1 MKYLI
6 SLLVVCL
13 GAGCATRKDSA
24 PKSVA
29 VVPGTN
35 LSAKRMPSVRTP
47 EIVKAYPAGRYTDP
61 NYPDEMHERHTVYRR
76 EQSPDWNYL
85 PDPPY
90 ALPMGPGVATSNPS
104 PSYYAKAEGELSV
117 QQRAYAEA
125 LQEQNRAMKKRIETL
140 QQEAGKVQGLEQ
152 EINRLKNQID
162 DTPKP
167 STTPTTPTKS
177 EPAKNEDD
185 VFSSAEPELPAWE
198 VGVSDPGEIT
208 LFAESDDQ
216 SQDYL
221 ISQMK
226 LNDEFAAELAA
237 AERQKISAVISGPF
251 LRRKE
256 FALLNH

>member
-6 SLLVVCL
+6 SLLVLSLC
-13 GAGCATRKDSA
+13 AGCATRKET
-24 PKSVA
+24 KSKPVV

-35 LSAKRMPSVRTP
+35 VSAKRLPTVRTP
-47 EIVKAYPAGRYTDP
+47 ELVKAYPVGRYSDP

-85 PDPPY
+85 PDPPV
-90 ALPMGPGVATSNPS
+90 ALPLGPTVAVSNTT
-104 PSYYAKAEGELSV
+104 PSYYAKAEGELNA

-140 QQEAGKVQGLEQ
+140 QQEAGKVQGLEK
-152 EINRLKNQID
+152 EIDRLKKQID
-162 DTPKP
+162 ETPEAPAAAPIQP
-167 STTPTTPTKS
+167 S
-177 EPAKNEDD
+177 PAKTEETD
-185 VFSSAEPELPAWE
+185 VFSNVEPELPAWE
-198 VGVSDPGEIT
+198 EGVSDPGEIT
-208 LFAESDDQ
+208 LFAESDNQ

-221 ISQMK
+221 LSQMR

-237 AERQKISAVISGPF
+237 AERRKISVVLNGPF

-256 FALLNH
+256 LALLNH